1 MKKQKLILEQV
12 DRKIHQ
18 LRKIEELSIPSSGW
32 VKAIRQSLGMSLRQ
46 LGLKMGITAQSVK
59 EIEERE
65 LNETISIR
73 VLKQFSHSL
82 NMKFIYGFIPQDK
95 SLEDMIE
102 RRAMEIATSIVS
114 RTSMNMKLEDQENSA
129 ERIKKA
135 INEKASEIKLEIPKY
150 LWD

>member
-1 MKKQKLILEQV
+1 
-12 DRKIHQ
+12 
-18 LRKIEELSIPSSGW
+18 
-32 VKAIRQSLGMSLRQ
+32 
-46 LGLKMGITAQSVK
+46 MGITAQSVK